1 MPRLGDIEH
10 IRNTLKKFAERISDQ
25 EAVGLNDK
33 TAQAIVDAL
42 RFGTAPING
51 AALLAV
57 GREQLIKI
65 IHQDLDRASTGKSS
79 LRILNGHIGMG
90 KTLTL
95 RILQD
100 YAFRLGFA
108 TSFVTLTSRECPL
121 YDMGAVYRHIVK
133 GLRVNDCRDRAA
145 LEWILENWA
154 NRVRDDVRRT
164 SIAPW
169 SFWELSLP
177 FKEVLAIYFEA
188 VFHNYFVRA
197 EKALSWING
206 DMRAIQYTREMGVHT
221 VITSDNALEMLGN
234 ITRMVRELG
243 LRGLVILLDE
253 AETIPSICT
262 VARSSQAIRNLD
274 MLAGASGRTPYS
286 YFVYA
291 TTPYFLEYVSNT
303 GIRMNILHERLITLE
318 NLNGSELFE
327 LALKIKEIYLY
338 AYGWQGD
345 SRTKDANLKKLV
357 FACLGQQKVSVTPRL
372 IVRSVVKCMDLCY
385 DSPEVNFNQ
394 IMNSLLKTL
403 NTDNEN

>member
-10 IRNTLKKFAERISDQ
+10 IRNTLKKITERISDQ
-25 EAVGLNDK
+25 EAAGLNEK
-33 TAQAIVDAL
+33 TAQVIVDAL

-121 YDMGAVYRHIVK
+121 HDMGAVYQHIVK

-145 LEWILENWA
+145 VEWILENWA

-169 SFWELSLP
+169 SFWELSSP
-177 FKEVLAIYFEA
+177 FKEVLSIYFEA

-206 DMRAIQYTREMGVHT
+206 DMRAIQDARKMGVHT

-234 ITRMVRELG
+234 TTRMIRELG
-243 LRGLVILLDE
+243 LRGLLILLDE

-274 MLAGASGRTPYS
+274 MLAGASSRTPYS

-291 TTPYFLEYVSNT
+291 TTPYFLEYVDNT
-303 GIRMNILHERLITLE
+303 GIRMNILHGRLITLE
-318 NLNGSELFE
+318 NLSDSELVE
-327 LALKIKEIYLY
+327 LALKIKGIHLL

-372 IVRSVVKCMDLCY
+372 IVRSVVKCMDLFY
-385 DSPEVNFNQ
+385 DSPELSFNE

-403 NTDNEN
+403 NSDNEN

>member
-10 IRNTLKKFAERISDQ
+10 IRNTLKKVAERISDQ
-25 EAVGLNDK
+25 EAAGLNEK
-33 TAQAIVDAL
+33 MAQAIVDAL

-51 AALLAV
+51 AALLVV

-65 IHQDLDRASTGKSS
+65 IRQDLDRASVGKSS

-100 YAFRLGFA
+100 YAFRSGFA
-108 TSFVTLTSRECPL
+108 ASFVTLTSRECPL
-121 YDMGAVYRHIVK
+121 YDMRAVYQHIVK

-154 NRVRDDVRRT
+154 NRVRDDVRRKST
-164 SIAPW
+164 APW

-188 VFHNYFVRA
+188 VFHNTFRRA

-206 DMRAIQYTREMGVHT
+206 DMRAIQDARKMGVHT

-234 ITRMVRELG
+234 TTRMIRELG

-262 VARSSQAIRNLD
+262 VARSNQAICNLD

-291 TTPYFLEYVSNT
+291 TTPYFLEYVGNA

-318 NLNGSELFE
+318 NLNGSELVE

-345 SRTKDANLKKLV
+345 SRIKDANLKRLV
-357 FACLGQQKVSVTPRL
+357 HACLSQQTVNVTPRL

-385 DSPEVNFNQ
+385 DSPEVSFNE
-394 IMNSLLKTL
+394 IMNSLLETL
-403 NTDNEN
+403 NSNNES